1 MYYSR
6 AAISR
11 LNIIY
16 LQSIAARLYAFCYY
30 SRPAILRIFLKK
42 EEYSRTAGLGIV
54 PNANAAECS
63 KQFLEVIQVFQVQIL
78 NECPSG
84 CRIGQIHL
92 SYGSFHS
99 ERLIRPQILRP
110 LGNNECLVN
119 NGIPIAT
126 GATVSFEYASP
137 NQFPFS
143 VSSLF
148 CSV

>member
-1 MYYSR
+1 MLLLYSTC
-6 AAISR
+6 
-11 LNIIY
+11 IY
-16 LQSIAARLYAFCYY
+16 
-30 SRPAILRIFLKK
+30 
-42 EEYSRTAGLGIV
+42 
-54 PNANAAECS
+54 
-63 KQFLEVIQVFQVQIL
+63 LEVIQVPTTKLPSGSQVFQVQIL

-92 SYGSFHS
+92 SCGCFHS
-99 ERLIRPQILRP
+99 ERLILPQILRP